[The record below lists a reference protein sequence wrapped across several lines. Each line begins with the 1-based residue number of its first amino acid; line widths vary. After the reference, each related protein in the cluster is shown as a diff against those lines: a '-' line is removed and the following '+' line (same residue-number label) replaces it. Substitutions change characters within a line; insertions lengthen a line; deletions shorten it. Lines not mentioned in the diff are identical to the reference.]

1 MKPGR
6 VVLLILGALGALTA
20 LGLLAGGVGTLVLR
34 ASEADSDGFLTSPSY
49 RLSSDGYA
57 VTTENVD
64 LHAAPGEWTPWLGAP
79 DTRLTVTAGESTQ
92 ELFVGI
98 GPAADV
104 RAYLDGVAHAEIADV
119 GESAGDVE
127 LVAVTGEA
135 TPALPGEQDFW
146 VAQRE
151 GSGTQTVTW
160 NPTGGDWAAVVM
172 NANAQRAVAVSAA
185 GGIDAGVLTPIGWGL
200 VATGL
205 VGLAIAA
212 TMVLIATGGGR
223 RAASPTRSAYAASR
237 YPLRLE
243 GRLDE
248 PLNRGL
254 WLVKWLLAIPHYIVL
269 GLLWVASVVATVIA
283 GIAILFT
290 ARYPRALFD
299 FNVGVMRWTWRV
311 SFYAFTLGTDR
322 YPPFTLAPAD
332 YPATL
337 DVVYPERL
345 HRGLW
350 IVKGVLAIP
359 HLVIVGVFAGGA
371 SSWAFGDAVAD
382 NWQVAASGGLIGVLV
397 MIAGVILLFT
407 GHYPRGLFDFAM
419 GMNRWVYRV
428 MTYTGLMTDEYPP
441 FTLDQGG
448 EEHAPAKPPAPVPPA
463 DAGTTAQALART

>member
-6 VVLLILGALGALTA
+6 IVLLILGALGALTA

-34 ASEADSDGFLTSPSY
+34 ASETDSDGFLMSPSY

-57 VTTENVD
+57 VTTESVD
-64 LHAAPGEWTPWLGAP
+64 LHAAPGEWTPWVGAP
-79 DTRLTVTAGESTQ
+79 DTRLTVTGGESTQ

-98 GPAADV
+98 GPAAEV
-104 RAYLDGVAHAEIADV
+104 SAYLDGVAHAEIADV

-127 LVAVTGEA
+127 LVAVAGES

-151 GSGTQTVTW
+151 GSGTQTVAW
-160 NPTGGDWAAVVM
+160 NPTGGAWTAVIM
-172 NANAQRAVAVSAA
+172 NADAQPTVAVTAA
-185 GGIDAGVLTPIGWGL
+185 GGIAAGVLTPIGWGL
-200 VATGL
+200 VVTGL
-205 VGLAIAA
+205 IGLAIAA
-212 TMVLIATGGGR
+212 TMILIATGGAR
-223 RAASPTRSAYAASR
+223 RTPTPAASGYAASR
-237 YPLRLE
+237 YPLRIE
-243 GRLDE
+243 GHLDE

-283 GIAILFT
+283 GFTILFT
-290 ARYPRALFD
+290 GRYPRALFD
-299 FNVGVMRWTWRV
+299 FNVGVLRWTWRV

-322 YPPFTLAPAD
+322 YPPFTLASAD

-337 DVVYPERL
+337 DVAYPERL
-345 HRGLW
+345 SRGLW
-350 IVKGVLAIP
+350 IVKGLLAIP
-359 HLVIVGVFAGGA
+359 HLVIVGIFAGGA

-397 MIAGVILLFT
+397 AIAGVILLFT
-407 GHYPRGLFDFAM
+407 GSYPRGLFDFAM

-441 FTLDQGG
+441 FNLDEGG
-448 EEHAPAKPPAPVPPA
+448 EEQPPVEPPEPVSPQ
-463 DAGTTAQALART
+463 DAGSTAQALTRT

>member
-6 VVLLILGALGALTA
+6 IVLLIVGAVAALTA

-34 ASEADSDGFLTSPSY
+34 AGQADGDGFLTSPSY

-57 VTTENVD
+57 VTTQTVD
-64 LHAAPGEWTPWLGAP
+64 LQAAPGDWTPWVGAP
-79 DTRLTVTAGESTQ
+79 DTRLTVTGGESTQ

-104 RAYLDGVAHAEIADV
+104 SAYLDGVAHAEIADV
-119 GESAGDVE
+119 GESADDVE
-127 LVAVTGEA
+127 LVPVAGES

-160 NPTGGDWAAVVM
+160 NPTGGDWTAVIM
-172 NANAQRAVAVSAA
+172 NADAGRTVAVTAA
-185 GGIDAGVLTPIGWGL
+185 GGIAAGVLTPIGWGL
-200 VATGL
+200 LVAGL

-212 TMVLIATGGGR
+212 TMILIGTGGAR
-223 RAASPTRSAYAASR
+223 RAPTPAATRYAASR
-237 YPLRLE
+237 YPLHIE
-243 GRLDE
+243 GHLDE
-248 PLNRGL
+248 PLSRGL

-269 GLLWVASVVATVIA
+269 SLLWVASVVATVIA
-283 GIAILFT
+283 AFTILFT
-290 ARYPRALFD
+290 GRYPRALFD

-311 SFYAFTLGTDR
+311 SFYAFTVGTDR

-337 DVVYPERL
+337 DVAYPERL
-345 HRGLW
+345 SRGLW
-350 IVKGVLAIP
+350 IVKWLLAIP
-359 HLVIVGVFAGGA
+359 HLVIVGIFAGGA
-371 SSWAFGDAVAD
+371 SSWALGDAVAD

-397 MIAGVILLFT
+397 MIAAVILLFT
-407 GHYPRGLFDFAM
+407 GRYPRGLFDFAI

-428 MTYTGLMTDEYPP
+428 MTYTGLMTDQYPP
-441 FTLDQGG
+441 FTLDEGG
-448 EEHAPAKPPAPVPPA
+448 EEQPPVEPEPLSPQDGGRKAHALT
-463 DAGTTAQALART
+463 GT